1 MKPDQEQLWHIIFQL
16 TASLWQTLGV
26 SGFKTSHNPRWPCR
40 TAYSRLFT
48 SLSNEWNGPSSRQCV
63 FVLRFLSFWWNF
75 FLERQQFIFQLL
87 LLLCQFKFKVIKI
100 KKPKLA
106 QLFEA
111 WAQDSIWRP
120 FILDEY
126 ILCFY
131 YYYKC
136 HCTRWAQKTVEGRE
150 KGDRLHKAGSG
161 QSLNQSKANLHRNN
175 CRANALPRER
185 HTNSTNPISSTSS
198 SGNLIGALKSQL
210 AGRRTE
216 DEWGEGGMW
225 IEACVKR
232 EMA

>member
-1 MKPDQEQLWHIIFQL
+1 M
-16 TASLWQTLGV
+16 TL
-26 SGFKTSHNPRWPCR
+26 SH
-40 TAYSRLFT
+40 SLFT
-48 SLSNEWNGPSSRQCV
+48 LIHSSFEWMEWPIKSSMCV
-63 FVLRFLSFWWNF
+63 CAAIPFILMKFLFRKTTVYISVV
-75 FLERQQFIFQLL
+75 
-87 LLLCQFKFKVIKI
+87 VIVVPVQVQSHKY
-100 KKPKLA
+100 KKTKTGA
-106 QLFEA
+106 TFEA

-120 FILDEY
+120 FISDEY

-150 KGDRLHKAGSG
+150 RGDRLHKAGSG

-175 CRANALPRER
+175 CRGNALPRER

-216 DEWGEGGMW
+216 DVEEEEGGGECGSGLAW
-225 IEACVKR
+225 KEKWHNKR
-232 EMA
+232 RTGKRFTLLTFLAVL